1 MICGGPRGQGAA
13 EAVLFAGDGA
23 AVVIGDVLDDE
34 GEAVAASIG
43 DAATYRQLD
52 VTDESSRNAVVSE
65 ATTQYGRIDVLVN
78 NAGIFRIAPL
88 TATDPE
94 LFQQVMAVNTTG
106 VDLGMRAVLP
116 GMMERRAGSIVNIS
130 SIAGLRGAGT
140 AFAYGTSKW
149 AVRGMTR
156 AAAIELAPFRVRC
169 NSVHPGIIDTP
180 MASEF
185 DSVGVREALRAR
197 IPFGRDATAEEVA
210 KVVLFLA
217 SDDSSYCTGSE
228 FVVDGGMTA

>member
-156 AAAIELAPFRVRC
+156 AAAIELAPFRVRS
-169 NSVHPGIIDTP
+169 NSVHRGIIETP
-180 MASEF
+180 WPPSSLPLAFAKPGAPVSLT
-185 DSVGVREALRAR
+185 AAR
-197 IPFGRDATAEEVA
+197 RPPKKSPR
-210 KVVLFLA
+210 
-217 SDDSSYCTGSE
+217 SSYSSPE
-228 FVVDGGMTA
+228 MTARTGPAASPSLTEV